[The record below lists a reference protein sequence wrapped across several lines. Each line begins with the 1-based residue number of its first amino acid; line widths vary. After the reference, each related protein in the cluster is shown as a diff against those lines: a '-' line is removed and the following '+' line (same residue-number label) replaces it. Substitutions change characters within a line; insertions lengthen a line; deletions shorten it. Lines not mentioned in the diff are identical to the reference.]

1 VEFTIMKRSIYSKYV
16 LLAAVVAFGWTM
28 PAVSLAQTT
37 DFSGTW
43 NFDPSKSQ
51 GKPETV
57 SLAGGEAPEVASD
70 GRIGGGG
77 GNANLGGQPA
87 GGREAKPIDAFRQ
100 VIKQSPTEI
109 NIVDG
114 GVALVFKLDGTE
126 QNISALNRAGYPK
139 GKAAWEGNKLVLTT
153 RQDVYVGRAQ
163 FDTRTIKYIYSL
175 VGGTL
180 TIEKTDTF
188 QGQTKTTKLVY
199 NKAAA

>member
-1 VEFTIMKRSIYSKYV
+1 MKRSIHSKYV
-16 LLAAVVAFGWTM
+16 LLAAVVACGLTM
-28 PAVSLAQTT
+28 PLISQAQTA

-43 NFDPSKSQ
+43 AFDPSKSL

-57 SLAGGEAPEVASD
+57 SLAGGEAPEIASD

-77 GNANLGGQPA
+77 RGNAGNVGGQPA
-87 GGREAKPIDAFRQ
+87 GGREAKPIDAFRV
-100 VIKQSPTEI
+100 VIKQSPSEI
-109 NIVDG
+109 NILDG

-126 QNISALNRAGYPK
+126 QNISALGRAGYPK

-175 VGGTL
+175 DGGTL
-180 TIEKTDTF
+180 TIEKTDNF

-199 NKAAA
+199 NKASA

>member
-1 VEFTIMKRSIYSKYV
+1 MMRSIQRKYV
-16 LLAAVVAFGWTM
+16 VMAAVVACGFTL
-28 PAVSLAQTT
+28 PLVSQAQTT

-43 NFDPSKSQ
+43 MFDPSKSV

-57 SLAGGEAPEVASD
+57 SLAGGEAPEVAPD
-70 GRIGGGG
+70 GRIGGAGAA
-77 GNANLGGQPA
+77 NAGGQPA

-100 VIKQSPTEI
+100 VIKQSPSEI

-126 QNISALNRAGYPK
+126 QNISALGRAGYPK

-163 FDTRTIKYIYSL
+163 FDTRTIKYTYSL
-175 VGGTL
+175 DAATL
-180 TIEKTDTF
+180 TIEKTDNF

-199 NKAAA
+199 NKAS

>member
-1 VEFTIMKRSIYSKYV
+1 MKRSIHNKYA
-16 LLAAVVAFGWTM
+16 LLAAVVAFGLTM
-28 PAVSLAQTT
+28 PLVSLAQTA

-43 NFDPSKSQ
+43 AFDPSKSQ

-77 GNANLGGQPA
+77 GNAAGGQPA

-100 VIKQSPTEI
+100 VIKQSPSEI

-126 QNISALNRAGYPK
+126 QNISALGRAGYPK

-175 VGGTL
+175 DGGTL
-180 TIEKTDTF
+180 TIEKTDNF

-199 NKAAA
+199 NKAAS

>member
-1 VEFTIMKRSIYSKYV
+1 MKRSIQSKYV
-16 LLAAVVAFGWTM
+16 LLAAALACGL
-28 PAVSLAQTT
+28 AVPRVSQAQTP

-43 NFDPSKSQ
+43 MFDPSKSV

-57 SLAGGEAPEVASD
+57 SLAGGEAPEVAPD

-77 GNANLGGQPA
+77 GGNAGNLGGQPA

-100 VIKQSPTEI
+100 VIKQSPSEI

-126 QNISALNRAGYPK
+126 QNISALGRAGYPK

-175 VGGTL
+175 DRGML
-180 TIEKTDTF
+180 TIEKTDNF

-199 NKAAA
+199 NKAAT

>member
-1 VEFTIMKRSIYSKYV
+1 MKRSIQRRYV
-16 LLAAVVAFGWTM
+16 VMAAVVACGLTL
-28 PAVSLAQTT
+28 PPVSQAQTA

-43 NFDPSKSQ
+43 MFDPSKSV

-57 SLAGGEAPEVASD
+57 SLAGGEAPEVAPD
-70 GRIGGGG
+70 GRIGGAAAA
-77 GNANLGGQPA
+77 NAGGQPA
-87 GGREAKPIDAFRQ
+87 GGRDAKPIDAFRQ

-126 QNISALNRAGYPK
+126 QNISALGRAGYPK

-175 VGGTL
+175 DGGTL
-180 TIEKTDTF
+180 TIEKTDNF

-199 NKAAA
+199 NKAS

>member
-1 VEFTIMKRSIYSKYV
+1 MKRSIQRKYV
-16 LLAAVVAFGWTM
+16 VMAAVVACGLTL
-28 PAVSLAQTT
+28 PLVSQAQTT

-43 NFDPSKSQ
+43 MFDPSKSV

-57 SLAGGEAPEVASD
+57 SLAGGEAPEVAPD

-77 GNANLGGQPA
+77 GGNAGGQAA

-126 QNISALNRAGYPK
+126 QNISALGRAGYPK

-175 VGGTL
+175 DGGTL
-180 TIEKTDTF
+180 TIEKTDNF

-199 NKAAA
+199 NKAAS